1 MFKMYFGILLTYMK
15 KFLLHNRNATY
26 SIPIYF
32 IQKES
37 RDNIISIV
45 TNSSKSPEKAL
56 NRLSEAF
63 QTLVLKN
70 FLTKF
75 L

>member
-1 MFKMYFGILLTYMK
+1 MLCTP
-15 KFLLHNRNATY
+15 
-26 SIPIYF
+26 IPIYF

>member
-1 MFKMYFGILLTYMK
+1 MLCTP
-15 KFLLHNRNATY
+15 
-26 SIPIYF
+26 IPIYF

-63 QTLVLKN
+63 QTGFKELSHKVSLGN
-70 FLTKF
+70 Q
-75 L
+75 